1 MKKLKFTFT
10 LLLLISM
17 LVPTL
22 TNAALPLRVVV
33 DGERVLFPDAQPFVD
48 ANNRTQV
55 PIRFVSEA
63 LGAEVGWDNKSRT
76 ATVKYGKKTITLVV
90 GKKEYELDG
99 KKQSMDTVALLK
111 DERTFV
117 PIRFVSEGLGA
128 TVKYDTK
135 INTVYI
141 STPGYTG
148 GTGDKDV
155 VIEDMYGFKVVK
167 DTGSGLYVERGDYD
181 KYKEKDRALMTFTL
195 QMGRQFTD
203 GRTDNYEM
211 QQQEVEDILRQKIA
225 TDVVD
230 DVMAYVRQK
239 KELADELEQKWFND
253 DTYRVRIHSRSA
265 GGVGVGVWYREG

>member
-1 MKKLKFTFT
+1 MKKLKITFT
-10 LLLLISM
+10 LLLLISL

-141 STPGYTG
+141 STPEYTG
-148 GTGDKDV
+148 GTGDKDM
-155 VIEDMYGFKVVK
+155 VIEDMYGFKVALF
-167 DTGSGLYVERGDYD
+167 TGSTLNIERGDYD
-181 KYKEKDRALMTFTL
+181 EYGTKNRALLNFVLAMD
-195 QMGRQFTD
+195 RVD
-203 GRTDNYEM
+203 GDYEM
-211 QQQEVEDILRQKIA
+211 QIQEVEDILRQKIDSD
-225 TDVVD
+225 TVD
-230 DVMAYVRQK
+230 DVMEYIRK
-239 KELADELEQKWFND
+239 KKTREIELEQKWFSD
-253 DTYRVRIHSRSA
+253 GTYRVKVGSPA
-265 GGVGVGVWYREG
+265 YGDTGVGVWYQ